1 MTKPLVTFL
10 DLKMNR
16 ERNPKIRDMQKFV
29 EFQEAVSQAGSGPS
43 EPRWRQGGRHRSV
56 IITSRSTEASVT
68 YTCETHPGCL
78 CRCWTRLEARVLA
91 PIFTR

>member
-29 EFQEAVSQAGSGPS
+29 EFKEAVSQAGSDPS
-43 EPRWRQGGRHRSV
+43 S
-56 IITSRSTEASVT
+56 
-68 YTCETHPGCL
+68 
-78 CRCWTRLEARVLA
+78 AR
-91 PIFTR
+91 